1 MIKPVE
7 SWLDFALYVSFF
19 LSLLPGPIVLDEV
32 LASDCSDY
40 LAGRER
46 FYGGAQQMLR
56 GAIKKVIFAD
66 RLAEMVDVVF
76 SGPELYSGLTL
87 WIAAFSLRVSDLL

>member
-1 MIKPVE
+1 
-7 SWLDFALYVSFF
+7 
-19 LSLLPGPIVLDEV
+19 
-32 LASDCSDY
+32 
-40 LAGRER
+40 
-46 FYGGAQQMLR
+46 MLR

-87 WIAAFSLRVSDLL
+87 WIAALAYALDLL